1 MRRINVNLYP
11 KDGHWFLERDGA
23 RIRSTTWG
31 GVIARVRA
39 YRVRN
44 KMPVGDP
51 DAEVHE
57 QACQRNANLCST
69 VDDATIH
76 ARRVVSMKGK
86 MLGWLNALRKTQ
98 EQTPS
103 TFVDPT
109 EAHRRAD
116 ICAQCPQNAHL
127 SSGCGSCK
135 AALAEMRRAVIG
147 SHRSVDHR
155 LGGCLLTGEDLPASV
170 HIDQTRLDLPAAP
183 QACWRK
189 RTL

>member
-11 KDGHWFLERDGA
+11 KSGYFFVESDGA

-39 YRVRN
+39 YRARN
-44 KMPVGDP
+44 GLPAGSPAD
-51 DAEVHE
+51 EVHE
-57 QACQRNANLCST
+57 QACQRNPDLCSN
-69 VDDATIH
+69 VDATTMH

-86 MLGWLNALRKTQ
+86 MLGWLNALRKAQ

-103 TFVDPT
+103 TFVDPA
-109 EAHRRAD
+109 EAHRRAN
-116 ICAQCPQNAHL
+116 ICAMCPQNTHL

-147 SHRSVDHR
+147 SHRGADQR
-155 LGGCLLTGEDLPASV
+155 IGGCLLTGEDLPASV
-170 HIDQTRLDLPAAP
+170 HLDQTRLDLPGAP
-183 QACWRK
+183 TVCWRK